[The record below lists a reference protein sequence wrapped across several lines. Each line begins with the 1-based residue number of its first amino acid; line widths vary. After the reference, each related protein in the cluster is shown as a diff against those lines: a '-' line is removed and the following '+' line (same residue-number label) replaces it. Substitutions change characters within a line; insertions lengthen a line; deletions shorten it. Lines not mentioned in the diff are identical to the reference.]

1 MVDIKNTI
9 KNLYAYI
16 FGIGL
21 IANAQALFL
30 NTDATDSIRAYGST
44 QALMTSGRFV
54 GHYLDIIFEQLG
66 FYFPFRYINI
76 LLYIAYTA
84 MAVIF
89 ILLIF
94 NVKDRL
100 RGCLIGAI
108 IMTSA
113 VNSGV
118 LVYYYVAHMYG
129 FCLLISMIS
138 AYLLLNKKM
147 TVIPALLLALSLG
160 IYQAYLATVVLVIFL
175 YQFIAITNK
184 KVNVK
189 VWFSDVIRCALT
201 SMVALIIYILANKL
215 ALNLSGL
222 SMAGYLNMSSNVVP
236 SYQKDQIIKLLFE
249 SYMLIYHLIFT
260 AKYFFCDNIVIRLCI
275 AASFI
280 SFLWL
285 YVALLMQQKS
295 IAKRCWLII
304 LFLLLPC
311 IINLPMFIS
320 AEVPERISLNWY
332 FIFVIPILLSDVT
345 QTDQNRKYN
354 IIIQS
359 IHRHVTAVMIV
370 TVTVASL
377 YSTYRNVNIYTSMSK
392 ANTLAEDIVDDIE
405 HRIAE
410 CDGFTA
416 DKELCF
422 VGILDTEITNGM
434 FFNVEYSEYLYKLFN
449 RDYSSIFKRYA
460 LLNYKYL
467 TPDDKR
473 VKTYSTDD
481 IKNGTAMNKNDE
493 FFCVKDIH
501 VGFPT
506 IHSNNDTIKRM
517 PSYPSYGCVQ
527 EVNGTII
534 IKLSN

>member
-138 AYLLLNKKM
+138 AYLLLKKKM

-184 KVNVK
+184 KNK
-189 VWFSDVIRCALT
+189 CK
-201 SMVALIIYILANKL
+201 SMVFRCYPLR
-215 ALNLSGL
+215 
-222 SMAGYLNMSSNVVP
+222 
-236 SYQKDQIIKLLFE
+236 SYQY
-249 SYMLIYHLIFT
+249 SGTY
-260 AKYFFCDNIVIRLCI
+260 N
-275 AASFI
+275 
-280 SFLWL
+280 L
-285 YVALLMQQKS
+285 YTG
-295 IAKRCWLII
+295 
-304 LFLLLPC
+304 
-311 IINLPMFIS
+311 
-320 AEVPERISLNWY
+320 E
-332 FIFVIPILLSDVT
+332 
-345 QTDQNRKYN
+345 
-354 IIIQS
+354 
-359 IHRHVTAVMIV
+359 
-370 TVTVASL
+370 
-377 YSTYRNVNIYTSMSK
+377 
-392 ANTLAEDIVDDIE
+392 
-405 HRIAE
+405 
-410 CDGFTA
+410 
-416 DKELCF
+416 
-422 VGILDTEITNGM
+422 
-434 FFNVEYSEYLYKLFN
+434 
-449 RDYSSIFKRYA
+449 
-460 LLNYKYL
+460 
-467 TPDDKR
+467 
-473 VKTYSTDD
+473 
-481 IKNGTAMNKNDE
+481 
-493 FFCVKDIH
+493 
-501 VGFPT
+501 
-506 IHSNNDTIKRM
+506 
-517 PSYPSYGCVQ
+517 
-527 EVNGTII
+527 
-534 IKLSN
+534 